1 MEEINT
7 DDFVDELC
15 EIDPNYKKEIKE
27 LEKKFNCLISC
38 SIEKHNV
45 LQYTYYYDVDFFKE
59 EIFYVEIESGISNGT
74 QLNSSE
80 WGMSTKENTKVIDV
94 LKDIELD
101 SRFYEEGSLLKQK
114 AQGILDTNKAKL
126 FEYNRQNNYD
136 NYVTGG
142 HSKMKLNP
150 LLERLELDYIYE
162 QKEVGCNFL

>member
-1 MEEINT
+1 MKEINT

-80 WGMSTKENTKVIDV
+80 WGMSTKESTKVIDV
-94 LKDIELD
+94 LKDID
-101 SRFYEEGSLLKQK
+101 RFYCL
-114 AQGILDTNKAKL
+114 
-126 FEYNRQNNYD
+126 
-136 NYVTGG
+136 
-142 HSKMKLNP
+142 
-150 LLERLELDYIYE
+150 
-162 QKEVGCNFL
+162 